1 MNIQIGSYV
10 RYYFLH
16 EANGFTYKDGIIV
29 DIFKRGI
36 TEYKILFYIDE
47 SVGLFT
53 LTQIE
58 EEFEVINV

>member
-1 MNIQIGSYV
+1 
-10 RYYFLH
+10 LH